1 MEMLF
6 LGTVCVGLAI
16 YILYLQNKVE
26 DAEHMMNNMVEAMMD
41 IADGD
46 AKVIRTDN
54 GVKVLPATKGK
65 ESKLLS

>member
-41 IADGD
+41 IADGK
-46 AKVIRTDN
+46 AKAVRTGDT
-54 GVKVLPATKGK
+54 GVKVVAIELKK
-65 ESKLLS
+65 EMLLS